1 MSEHKVLPILMFCAL
16 PASGK
21 SETRRYLKSL
31 TSEDTKKFHLGETS
45 TQVDDFPYVDGMK
58 KIDAAAVKVLG
69 HTIFFNTTDFNLF
82 SDYDWGTLIYMI
94 NDDYFDILECNPK
107 IPSKFEKDP
116 VEWLFNRYDVAS
128 VKTGHLPARF
138 YDLRQK
144 VGEEKFAEF
153 KKECFDLCN
162 TLLHDKYANI
172 PTSLEGKTIIFEF
185 ARGGTKGC
193 DPSKPLTPPFGY
205 EYSLSLFDK
214 RILMNAAILYI
225 CVTPEQSKQK
235 AFQRAKEGK
244 EGKSQTV
251 STQLS
256 LNHGIAET
264 VLDKEYGMD
273 DFDYLL
279 SKSPEKNYVP
289 ITRDDVEYKVKAG
302 RLDNRKD
309 LTSDFRKPQ
318 NEWTKEQCD
327 NMFNALKSAFD
338 SLLG

>member
-1 MSEHKVLPILMFCAL
+1 MTEHKVLPILMFCAL

-82 SDYDWGTLIYMI
+82 SDYDWGTLIYLI

-107 IPSKFEKDP
+107 IPSRFEKDP

-144 VGEEKFAEF
+144 VGEETFAEF
-153 KKECFDLCN
+153 KKECYPLCN

-172 PTSLEGKTIIFEF
+172 PTSLEGKTIVFEF
-185 ARGGTKGC
+185 ARGGTKGT
-193 DPSKPLTPPFGY
+193 STTEPLKPPFGY

-214 RILMNAAILYI
+214 KILMNAAILYI
-225 CVTPEQSKQK
+225 WVTPEQSKQK
-235 AFQRAKEGK
+235 AFQREKEGK

-279 SKSPEKNYVP
+279 SKSPEKNYLP
-289 ITRDDVEYKVKAG
+289 IMKDDVEYKVKAG

-309 LTSDFRKPQ
+309 LTSDFRKPEK
-318 NEWTKEQCD
+318 EWTKEQCD
-327 NMFNALKSAFD
+327 NMFNALKNAFD

>member
-1 MSEHKVLPILMFCAL
+1 
-16 PASGK
+16 
-21 SETRRYLKSL
+21 
-31 TSEDTKKFHLGETS
+31 
-45 TQVDDFPYVDGMK
+45 
-58 KIDAAAVKVLG
+58 
-69 HTIFFNTTDFNLF
+69 
-82 SDYDWGTLIYMI
+82 MI

-107 IPSKFEKDP
+107 IPSRFEKDP

-144 VGEEKFAEF
+144 IGEEKFALF
-153 KKECFDLCN
+153 KKECYNLCN

-185 ARGGTKGC
+185 ARGGTKGE
-193 DPSKPLTPPFGY
+193 KAPLKPPFGY
-205 EYSLSLFDK
+205 EYSLGCFDK
-214 RILMNAAILYI
+214 KILSNAAILYI
-225 CVTPEQSKQK
+225 WVTPEQSKQK
-235 AFQRAKEGK
+235 AFQREKEGK

-289 ITRDDVEYKVKAG
+289 IVKDDVEYKIKAG

-309 LTSDFRKPQ
+309 LTSDFRKPEK
-318 NEWTKEQCD
+318 EWTQEQKD

>member
-31 TSEDTKKFHLGETS
+31 TAEDTKKFHLGETS

-58 KIDAAAVKVLG
+58 KIDAAAVKFLG

-225 CVTPEQSKQK
+225 WVTPEQSKQK
-235 AFQRAKEGK
+235 AFQREKEGK

>member
-31 TSEDTKKFHLGETS
+31 TAEDTKKFHLGETS

-225 CVTPEQSKQK
+225 WVTPEQSKQK
-235 AFQRAKEGK
+235 AFQREKEGK

-251 STQLS
+251 STQLR

>member
-1 MSEHKVLPILMFCAL
+1 MI
-16 PASGK
+16 
-21 SETRRYLKSL
+21 YL
-31 TSEDTKKFHLGETS
+31 
-45 TQVDDFPYVDGMK
+45 
-58 KIDAAAVKVLG
+58 
-69 HTIFFNTTDFNLF
+69 
-82 SDYDWGTLIYMI
+82 I

-107 IPSKFEKDP
+107 IPSRFEKDP

-128 VKTGHLPARF
+128 VKTGQLPARF
-138 YDLRQK
+138 FDLRQK

-153 KKECFDLCN
+153 KKECYPLCN

-172 PTSLEGKTIIFEF
+172 PTSLEGKTIVFEF
-185 ARGGTKGC
+185 ARGGTKGE
-193 DPSKPLTPPFGY
+193 KAPLAPPFGY
-205 EYSLSLFDK
+205 EFSLSCFDK
-214 RILMNAAILYI
+214 KILSNAAILYI
-225 CVTPEQSKQK
+225 WVTPEQSKQK
-235 AFQRAKEGK
+235 AFQREKEGK

-273 DFDYLL
+273 DFDYLI

-289 ITRDDVEYKVKAG
+289 IMKDDVEYKIKAG

-309 LTSDFRKPQ
+309 LTSDFRKPE
-318 NEWTKEQCD
+318 NEWTQEQKD

>member
-21 SETRRYLKSL
+21 SETRRYLKTL
-31 TSEDTKKFHLGETS
+31 TSEDTKKLHLGETS

-82 SDYDWGTLIYMI
+82 SDYDWGTLIYLI

-107 IPSKFEKDP
+107 IPSRFEKDP

-153 KKECFDLCN
+153 KKECYPLCN

-172 PTSLEGKTIIFEF
+172 PTSLEGKTIVFEF
-185 ARGGTKGC
+185 ARGGTKGT
-193 DPSKPLTPPFGY
+193 STTEPLKPPFGY

-214 RILMNAAILYI
+214 KILMNAAILYI
-225 CVTPEQSKQK
+225 WVTPEQSKQK
-235 AFQRAKEGK
+235 AFQREKEGK

-279 SKSPEKNYVP
+279 SKSPEKNYLP
-289 ITRDDVEYKVKAG
+289 IMKDDVEYKVKAG

-309 LTSDFRKPQ
+309 LTSDFRKPE
-318 NEWTKEQCD
+318 NEWTKEQID

>member
-1 MSEHKVLPILMFCAL
+1 MFCAL

-31 TSEDTKKFHLGETS
+31 TSEDTKKFHLGGTS

-58 KIDAAAVKVLG
+58 KIDAAAVEVLG

-82 SDYDWGTLIYMI
+82 SDYDWGTLIYLI

-225 CVTPEQSKQK
+225 WVTPEQSKQK
-235 AFQRAKEGK
+235 AFQREKEGK

-289 ITRDDVEYKVKAG
+289 ITRDDVEYKIKAG